1 MCDREWSTR
10 KKRVFPARS
19 GKDKASPSG
28 FAARQ
33 VGWKIE
39 LALLTEHYAGI
50 RGSARQKRGEKAR
63 ERERQRERETERAW
77 KGRKSNGTQRV
88 SPRLRVDESGSHPLF
103 RSRSHPVQRVPPPP
117 MASPEF
123 QPFSDLPRRWYLATG
138 FISSRLILI

>member
-1 MCDREWSTR
+1 MKLEFAFSIFDTRRGKYFYDKKNTCATESGVRE
-10 KKRVFPARS
+10 KKSISRS

-63 ERERQRERETERAW
+63 ERERQRERETERA
-77 KGRKSNGTQRV
+77 
-88 SPRLRVDESGSHPLF
+88 
-103 RSRSHPVQRVPPPP
+103 
-117 MASPEF
+117 
-123 QPFSDLPRRWYLATG
+123 
-138 FISSRLILI
+138 